1 VSPLGDAMA
10 TTALI
15 LHLQRTTGTATAVA
29 LLLFVEA
36 VPPIAA
42 PVAGVIADRVAP
54 RRLLATGLAAQA
66 AVVAVV
72 ALWLPALAPLLV
84 LLFLLATVAT
94 PLPAS
99 VGRAIAS
106 LVADEDLPGAN
117 ALQGGVREL
126 GTVIGPPVAGLLFAA
141 SGTRL
146 VLAVDAVTFLVAVP
160 LVLRLRATQASRSER
175 TTLRADAIEGM
186 RFVWRSRVIR
196 AVAVGFWIV
205 VFFTASDD
213 LILPFLTTRTFQ
225 GGPVAVGVLLAA
237 ASVGLL
243 VGLPLVGV
251 VGRRLGATA
260 AVVAGLATMATGNL
274 LTAAAPALALAFAA
288 QLLRGAAI
296 PLANSSVTT
305 LVQRTAPPHLLGRA
319 LANVYGG
326 VGVAAAAGYLV
337 GGPVLDA
344 TSPRTAFLLV
354 GIGGLVGAATTAVL
368 VRVRPASTR

>member
-1 VSPLGDAMA
+1 
-10 TTALI
+10 
-15 LHLQRTTGTATAVA
+15 
-29 LLLFVEA
+29 
-36 VPPIAA
+36 
-42 PVAGVIADRVAP
+42 
-54 RRLLATGLAAQA
+54 
-66 AVVAVV
+66 
-72 ALWLPALAPLLV
+72 
-84 LLFLLATVAT
+84 
-94 PLPAS
+94 
-99 VGRAIAS
+99 
-106 LVADEDLPGAN
+106 
-117 ALQGGVREL
+117 
-126 GTVIGPPVAGLLFAA
+126 
-141 SGTRL
+141 
-146 VLAVDAVTFLVAVP
+146 
-160 LVLRLRATQASRSER
+160 
-175 TTLRADAIEGM
+175 
-186 RFVWRSRVIR
+186 
-196 AVAVGFWIV
+196 
-205 VFFTASDD
+205 
-213 LILPFLTTRTFQ
+213 
-225 GGPVAVGVLLAA
+225 
-237 ASVGLL
+237 
-243 VGLPLVGV
+243 